1 MKDACKN
8 RVSLWLFYRCD
19 ERVIEVLFNSLVNEE
34 NSKNVAACEKE
45 KKKNHTYLS
54 WTES

>member
-8 RVSLWLFYRCD
+8 RVSLWLLYRCD
-19 ERVIEVLFNSLVNEE
+19 ERVIEVLFNSLINEE

-45 KKKNHTYLS
+45 KKKTTHI
-54 WTES
+54 